1 MTSDSKRNTHFPGS
15 SIFQQTIN
23 QPRDDLSPK
32 LPTSK
37 QTGRRL
43 RHGLESSHWTSP
55 KLKAEEHAPQ
65 SRSSEAELIPV
76 LKGTPWESYEE
87 RYDLDLGGCIKV
99 AGKKPRRKGQVIVVR
114 MIPNV
119 EEDLYRIQQLRHENF
134 VSVYEIF
141 AFESSFFIISER
153 MQISLDHVVASPA
166 YPDESELASII
177 WQVSMA
183 QCCRYVNCLLR
194 MIGAQWYLLLAITKH
209 GTWRYHLL

>member
-1 MTSDSKRNTHFPGS
+1 
-15 SIFQQTIN
+15 
-23 QPRDDLSPK
+23 
-32 LPTSK
+32 
-37 QTGRRL
+37 
-43 RHGLESSHWTSP
+43 
-55 KLKAEEHAPQ
+55 LKAEEHALQ
-65 SRSSEAELIPV
+65 SHSSEAELIPV

-87 RYDLDLGGCIKV
+87 RYDLNLGGWITV
-99 AGKKPRRKGQVIVVR
+99 AGKKPRRTGKKPRRTGQVIAVR
-114 MIPNV
+114 VIPNV

-141 AFESSFFIISER
+141 AFESSFHIISER

-177 WQVSMA
+177 WQVRMA
-183 QCCRYVNCLLR
+183 QCCRYVNCLLK

>member
-1 MTSDSKRNTHFPGS
+1 MAFDPNPKRNTHFPGS
-15 SIFQQTIN
+15 IFQQTIE
-23 QPRDDLSPK
+23 PLRDGSSPK
-32 LPTSK
+32 LPISK
-37 QTGRRL
+37 WRRTL
-43 RHGLESSHWTSP
+43 P
-55 KLKAEEHAPQ
+55 KLKAEEPAQ
-65 SRSSEAELIPV
+65 SRSNEGELIPV

-87 RYDLDLGGCIKV
+87 KYHLNLGGWITV
-99 AGKKPRRKGQVIVVR
+99 AGKKPRTTGQVIAVR
-114 MIPNV
+114 VIPNV

-141 AFESSFFIISER
+141 AFESSFYIISER

-183 QCCRYVNCLLR
+183 QCCRYVNCLLN

>member
-1 MTSDSKRNTHFPGS
+1 MTSNSTKRYTHFPGS
-15 SIFQQTIN
+15 SIFPQTIEP
-23 QPRDDLSPK
+23 PRDGSSPK
-32 LPTSK
+32 LSTSK
-37 QTGRRL
+37 WAGRRL
-43 RHGLESSHWTSP
+43 HRGLESSHRTS
-55 KLKAEEHAPQ
+55 KLNAEEHALQ

-87 RYDLDLGGCIKV
+87 KYDLNLGGWITV
-99 AGKKPRRKGQVIVVR
+99 AGKKPRTTGQVIAVR
-114 MIPNV
+114 VIPNV

-134 VSVYEIF
+134 ISVYEIF
-141 AFESSFFIISER
+141 AFESSFYIISER

-183 QCCRYVNCLLR
+183 QCCRYVNCLLN

>member
-1 MTSDSKRNTHFPGS
+1 MTSDSKRYTHFPGS
-15 SIFQQTIN
+15 SIFQQTIEP
-23 QPRDDLSPK
+23 PRDGSSPK

-37 QTGRRL
+37 WTGRRL
-43 RHGLESSHWTSP
+43 RQGLESSHRASS
-55 KLKAEEHAPQ
+55 KLKAEEHAL
-65 SRSSEAELIPV
+65 RSSSSEVELIPV

-87 RYDLDLGGCIKV
+87 KYDLNLGGWITV
-99 AGKKPRRKGQVIVVR
+99 AGKKPRTGQVIAVR
-114 MIPNV
+114 VIPNG

-141 AFESSFFIISER
+141 AFESSFYIISER

-183 QCCRYVNCLLR
+183 QCCRYNCLLK